1 MVWCDRSTLYMEDP
15 DRELIDGLLDGRD
28 GAAEAFVA
36 RFKPRIEAALGG
48 LGVAYEERADL
59 TQLTLIAC
67 LGSVAT
73 FQRDSRFATWVIG
86 VLKNKVRTYRRD
98 NRRPVRSAA
107 TSLEALP
114 PHVLESLGSADGLE
128 ARLVAQQALHQL
140 PPRHAVVLWLHYRQG
155 KSVDDLMA
163 MMGLSRSRVHAILQ
177 EARQQFTDAVLVRK
191 IGSPGRLKE

>member
-1 MVWCDRSTLYMEDP
+1 MVWCDPAAQMEDP
-15 DRELIDGLLDGRD
+15 DREIVEALIDGRD
-28 GAAEAFVA
+28 RAAEEFFA
-36 RFKPRIEAALGG
+36 RFKPRVEAALGG
-48 LGVAYEERADL
+48 MGVAYEERADL

-67 LGSVAT
+67 LDSVAT
-73 FQRDSRFATWVIG
+73 FKRDSRLGTWVMG

-98 NRRPVRSAA
+98 NRRPARSAA

-114 PHVLESLGSADGLE
+114 PHVLDSLGLADGVE

-140 PPRHAVVLWLHYRQG
+140 PPRHAVALWLHYRQG

-177 EARQQFTDAVLVRK
+177 EARQQLTVAVVARK
-191 IGSPGRLKE
+191 IGSPGRPKE